1 MFGLQLSRWILHSL
15 CRIITI
21 TSWVTDINCA
31 LSTPFEAKINAKTAI
46 TSNSMEVIGGP
57 ENFWLCSNKT
67 GFDLTHP
74 PTADH
79 PAIFPRISLKTTTD
93 PVAIDPSKT
102 ALVVIDLENYFL
114 SPALGRPKDAP
125 SMEVVKKLVQ
135 STIPACRKAGIPV
148 VWLNWGLTD
157 DDINTMPPTILKGF
171 GADINFVDGEK
182 RIGSPGEHI
191 GKLVL
196 ENGTVIDG
204 GRSLIKNQ
212 WNTAQY
218 QPLADKADPAQD
230 IWIYK
235 NRLSGFW
242 GGTGIE
248 DTLKARGIRTLLFS
262 GANTDQCV
270 GGSIQDAFTKGWDC
284 LMLSDACATTSPAF
298 AKEMIE
304 FNMAGGWGFVLTTEQ
319 FAEGVDELQP
329 SANAGD

>member
-15 CRIITI
+15 CRILTI

-31 LSTPFEAKINAKTAI
+31 LSNPFEANINTKTAI

-57 ENFWLCSNKT
+57 ANFWLYSNKT

-74 PTADH
+74 PTPDY

-102 ALVVIDLENYFL
+102 GLVVIDLENYFL
-114 SPALGRPKDAP
+114 SPALGRPKDAVG
-125 SMEVVKKLVQ
+125 MEVVKKLVQ

-157 DDINTMPPTILKGF
+157 DDIDTMPPTILKGF
-171 GADINFVDGEK
+171 SADTNFVDGEK
-182 RIGSPGEHI
+182 RIGSLGEDI
-191 GKLVL
+191 GRLVL

-212 WNTAQY
+212 WNTAPY

-248 DTLKARGIRTLLFS
+248 DALKARGIRTLLFS

-319 FAEGVDELQP
+319 FAEGVDGLQA
-329 SANAGD
+329 SANARG